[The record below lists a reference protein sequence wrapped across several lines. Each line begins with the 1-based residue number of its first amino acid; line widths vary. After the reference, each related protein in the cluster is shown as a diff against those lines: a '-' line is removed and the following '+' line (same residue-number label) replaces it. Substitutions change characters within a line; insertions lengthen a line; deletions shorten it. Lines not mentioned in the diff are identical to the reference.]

1 MKFLAIAAGILEAYK
16 ITNSGRVKKFALGV
30 IFIV

>member
-1 MKFLAIAAGILEAYK
+1 MKFLAIAAEILEAYK
-16 ITNSGRVKKFALGV
+16 ITNSGGVKKFALDA